1 MKTPRDLLFE
11 RHRHATP
18 RLDAIRREALAR
30 LPQSAAHPTR
40 ERPLPLSFDAWVR
53 RWLFSLRWHLAGLT
67 AAWLFITWLNLE
79 NRPAANLQTARA
91 STSATASELLAALK
105 ENRRQ
110 MAEWLAPSSAASPS
124 PSSSSDPAPPAFVP
138 KRRSEGSSSCANA

>member
-30 LPQSAAHPTR
+30 LPHSTAHPTR
-40 ERPLPLSFDAWVR
+40 ERAWPPGFDAWVG

-67 AAWLFITWLNLE
+67 AAWLFIAWLNLE
-79 NRPAANLQTARA
+79 NGPAANLQTTRP

-110 MAEWLAPSSAASPS
+110 MAEWLAPSSAAA
-124 PSSSSDPAPPAFVP
+124 SSSDPAPPAFVP
-138 KRRSEGSSSCANA
+138 KRRSEGSSSYPNA